1 MVNKLVKGKTGSSI
15 RFNKNTGWWR
25 QRSCSFPLPSNEA
38 EANAL
43 QAEEKAKC
51 SKMDLSFSKSKFF
64 VKTFTNL
71 LFLVIT
77 LKRFKEGSHSSN
89 IEDIADSRT
98 FV

>member
-51 SKMDLSFSKSKFF
+51 FKMDLS
-64 VKTFTNL
+64 V
-71 LFLVIT
+71 FLKIKILRQDVYQSIVPCDNSEA
-77 LKRFKEGSHSSN
+77 L
-89 IEDIADSRT
+89 
-98 FV
+98 